1 MLRASS
7 AEAVAVVPLAH
18 HRQRLVDVLVEHA
31 VVAVALQYGA
41 HLCGGEAE
49 HLIEL
54 RHQADVGADVEAA
67 GHVVHGDRR
76 HAGNEYALHAAA
88 VPGARLERGE
98 EVAVEAA
105 AVGKRLVRLRPAVG
119 EDGIGEVVVLVDQHV
134 QRDAVLQRRIS
145 EQFVQSAVDG
155 GVGQDAV
162 DHRLLK
168 QVLDIR
174 FSAWSEV

>member
-1 MLRASS
+1 M
-7 AEAVAVVPLAH
+7 VAIG
-18 HRQRLVDVLVEHA
+18 
-31 VVAVALQYGA
+31 LQDGA
-41 HLCGGEAE
+41 HLRGGEAE

-54 RHQADVGADVEAA
+54 RHQADVGADVESA
-67 GHVVHGDRR
+67 GHVVHGDGR

-119 EDGIGEVVVLVDQHV
+119 QYGVGEVVVLVDQHV
-134 QRDAVLQRRIS
+134 QRDAVLAGIVQ
-145 EQFVQSAVDG
+145 QFVQSAVDR

-162 DHRLLK
+162 DQRSLMK
-168 QVLDIR
+168 Q
-174 FSAWSEV
+174 